1 MIEYLNLKRMTAMH
15 ADEIAQAVTDVV
27 NGGRYLQGDA
37 TREFEHDY
45 ARYIGTR
52 HCIGCG
58 NGLDALTLILRA
70 YIELGRLAE
79 GDEIIVPANTYIA
92 SILAVTENRLKPI
105 LVEPDITTY
114 NIDANLIEQAITPR
128 TRAVLIVHLYGRCA
142 YSPQIA
148 AICRRHGLLL
158 IEDNAQAHGCRF
170 GDVHTGALGD
180 AAGHSFYP
188 GKNLGA
194 LGDAGA
200 VTTDD
205 DRLAATVR
213 AIANYGSHKKYVF
226 DYCGRNS
233 RIDEIQAAV
242 LRVKLRYLDRDNQRR
257 KDIASYYL
265 DHIHNTLVALPA
277 DRNKD
282 SVWHIF
288 PIRCNDRD
296 ALALH
301 LLQRGIQTLIHYP
314 IAPHRQRCYLAWSH
328 LSLPITEQIH
338 AQELSLPLAPYLS
351 DEECRQVAEAVSD
364 YSPSNGNRP

>member
-1 MIEYLNLKRMTAMH
+1 M
-15 ADEIAQAVTDVV
+15 
-27 NGGRYLQGDA
+27 
-37 TREFEHDY
+37 
-45 ARYIGTR
+45 
-52 HCIGCG
+52 
-58 NGLDALTLILRA
+58 
-70 YIELGRLAE
+70 
-79 GDEIIVPANTYIA
+79 
-92 SILAVTENRLKPI
+92 
-105 LVEPDITTY
+105 
-114 NIDANLIEQAITPR
+114 
-128 TRAVLIVHLYGRCA
+128 
-142 YSPQIA
+142 
-148 AICRRHGLLL
+148 
-158 IEDNAQAHGCRF
+158 
-170 GDVHTGALGD
+170 
-180 AAGHSFYP
+180 
-188 GKNLGA
+188 
-194 LGDAGA
+194 
-200 VTTDD
+200 TTDD
-205 DRLAATVR
+205 DSLAATVR

-257 KDIASYYL
+257 KDIARYYL
-265 DHIHNTLVALPA
+265 DHIHNPLVALPA
-277 DRNKD
+277 DRNND

-296 ALALH
+296 ALARH